1 MTYQE
6 LLNRKRVKARDFG
19 IEPKA
24 IHPEL
29 FDFQRK
35 AVEFAVRKG
44 RAALFLDTGLGK
56 TICQLEWARQIPGE
70 VLILAPVAVAP
81 QTVREAKDHL
91 GMGVHHSRDGSV
103 RGKVTITN
111 YERMHLFDAQQFAG
125 VVLDES
131 SILKSFAGKTKQ
143 QLCDT
148 FKATPYRLA
157 CTATP
162 APNDYMELGNHA
174 DFLGVM
180 PSNEMLSRWFINDT
194 MNFGS
199 YRLKGHAVKSF
210 WQWVGSWAVCASMPS
225 DLGGDDERYI
235 LPPMGMRLHVVEK
248 AVKPNIET
256 GCLFGHAELSA
267 TNMHAD
273 KRETMAERVAKAA
286 ELADTGDFCLI
297 WCESN
302 AESEAL
308 RRAIPDC
315 VEVVGSDDSDAK
327 EAKLDAFSR
336 GEVRVMVTKP
346 SIAGFG
352 LNWQHCNH
360 VIFASLSYSY
370 EAYYQAIR
378 RTWRFGQK
386 RPVQV
391 DAIIADSEQGVWRTV
406 KEKMESHNAMKESM
420 RYAALNSSESL
431 GIKTEYIAE
440 TKGKLPVWIK

>member
-56 TICQLEWARQIPGE
+56 TICQLEWSRQIPGE

-91 GMGVHHSRDGSV
+91 GMDVHHSRDGSV

-111 YERMHLFDAQQFAG
+111 YERLHLFDAQQFAG

-131 SILKSFAGKTKQ
+131 SILKSFDGKTTQ
-143 QLCDT
+143 RLTDAFRQ
-148 FKATPYRLA
+148 TPYKLA
-157 CTATP
+157 ATATP
-162 APNDYMELGNHA
+162 SPNDHMELGTHA
-174 DFLGVM
+174 EFLGIM
-180 PSNEMLSRWFINDT
+180 SRTEMLARWFVNDT
-194 MNFGS
+194 ANTGDW
-199 YRLKGHAVKSF
+199 RLKGHAVESF
-210 WQWVGSWAVCASMPS
+210 WQWVASWAVCASKPS
-225 DLGGDDERYI
+225 DLGGDDGPYE
-235 LPPMGMRLHVVEK
+235 LPPLTQRIHVVETERQ
-248 AVKPNIET
+248 PNIDT
-256 GCLFGHAELSA
+256 GFLFGHAELSA

-273 KRETMAERVAKAA
+273 KRATMGDRVAKAV
-286 ELADTGDFCLI
+286 ELSQTGDYCLI

-308 RRAIPDC
+308 RKAIPDC
-315 VEVVGSDDSDAK
+315 VEVIGSDDQDEK

-391 DAIIADSEQGVWRTV
+391 DAIIADSEQGIWRTI
-406 KEKMESHNAMKESM
+406 KDKMASHDEMKSAMRTASKIHQ
-420 RYAALNSSESL
+420 AA
-431 GIKTEYIAE
+431 
-440 TKGKLPVWIK
+440 

>member
-1 MTYQE
+1 MTYQD
-6 LLNRKRVKARDFG
+6 LLNRKRIKARDHG
-19 IEPKA
+19 VTPTE

-35 AVEFAVRKG
+35 ATEFAIRKG

-91 GMGVHHSRDGSV
+91 GMDVHHSRDGSV
-103 RGKVTITN
+103 RGKCTITN
-111 YERMHLFDAQQFAG
+111 YERLHIFDAQQFAG

-131 SILKSFAGKTKQ
+131 SILKAFSGKTKQ
-143 QLCDT
+143 QLCET

-174 DFLGVM
+174 EFLGIM
-180 PSNEMLSRWFINDT
+180 PQGQMLARWFINDT
-194 MNFGS
+194 ANTGDW
-199 YRLKGHAVKSF
+199 RLKGHAVESF
-210 WQWVGSWAVCASMPS
+210 WEWVATWAVCASKPS
-225 DLGGDDERYI
+225 DLGGDDTRYI
-235 LPPMGMRLHVVEK
+235 LPPLTQRVHVVQVER
-248 AVKPNIET
+248 PPSIET
-256 GCLFGHAELSA
+256 GFLFGHAELSA

-273 KRETMAERVAKAA
+273 KRATMGARVSKAVD
-286 ELADTGDFCLI
+286 LAQTGDHCLI

-308 RRAIPDC
+308 RKAIPDC

-391 DAIIADSEQGVWRTV
+391 DAIIADSEQGIWRTI
-406 KEKMESHNAMKESM
+406 KSKMESHDEMKSAMRTASKIHQ
-420 RYAALNSSESL
+420 AA
-431 GIKTEYIAE
+431 
-440 TKGKLPVWIK
+440 

>member
-6 LLNRKRVKARDFG
+6 LLNRKRIKARDFG
-19 IEPKA
+19 VEPKS

-91 GMGVHHSRDGSV
+91 GMDVHHSRDGSV
-103 RGKVTITN
+103 HGKVTITN
-111 YERMHLFDAQQFAG
+111 YERLHLFDAQQFAG

-131 SILKSFAGKTKQ
+131 SILKSFDGKTTQ
-143 QLCDT
+143 RLTNAFRQ
-148 FKATPYRLA
+148 TPYKLA
-157 CTATP
+157 ATATP
-162 APNDYMELGNHA
+162 SPNDHMELGTHA
-174 DFLGVM
+174 EFLGIM
-180 PSNEMLSRWFINDT
+180 SRTEMLARWFVNDT
-194 MNFGS
+194 ANTGDW
-199 YRLKGHAVKSF
+199 RLKGHAVLSF
-210 WQWVGSWAVCASMPS
+210 WEWVASWAVCASKPS
-225 DLGGDDERYI
+225 DLGGNDHRYE
-235 LPPMGMRLHVVEK
+235 LPPLTQRIHVVETERP
-248 AVKPNIET
+248 PNIET
-256 GCLFGHAELSA
+256 GFLFGHAELSA

-273 KRETMAERVAKAA
+273 KRATMGDRVSKAV
-286 ELADTGDFCLI
+286 ELAKTGDYCLI

-315 VEVVGSDDSDAK
+315 VEVVGSDDSDEK
-327 EAKLDAFSR
+327 ESKLDAFSR

-386 RPVQV
+386 RQVQV
-391 DAIIADSEQGVWRTV
+391 DAIIADSEQGIWRTI
-406 KEKMESHNAMKESM
+406 KAKMESHDEMKSAMRTASKIHQ
-420 RYAALNSSESL
+420 AA
-431 GIKTEYIAE
+431 
-440 TKGKLPVWIK
+440 